1 MEKLEIA
8 KFILSCLT
16 LIVSIIAICI
26 SISANSKS
34 KENADENTRIANGKI
49 ELQIRNM
56 ISDSRRHLTS
66 CIHELVALK
75 KNNENQ
81 ELTENVQAIYE
92 SAKQDYLNSYEEA
105 CSKYLDNKVDKTRFK
120 KTYSIE
126 IRNIVEKE
134 PFKSVFDS
142 FSSTYTAIKKVY
154 EEWNN
159 LEK

>member
-26 SISANSKS
+26 SVSANSKS

-120 KTYSIE
+120 KHIQSKFE
-126 IRNIVEKE
+126 ILLKR
-134 PFKSVFDS
+134 SHS
-142 FSSTYTAIKKVY
+142 
-154 EEWNN
+154 N
-159 LEK
+159 LCLIAFHLHILQ

>member
-34 KENADENTRIANGKI
+34 KENADENTRIANGTI

>member
-8 KFILSCLT
+8 KFILSCVT

-34 KENADENTRIANGKI
+34 KENADENTRIANGTI

-142 FSSTYTAIKKVY
+142 FSPTYTAIKKVY

>member
-16 LIVSIIAICI
+16 LIVSILAICI

-34 KENADENTRIANGKI
+34 KENAYENTRIANGTI

-134 PFKSVFDS
+134 PFKPVFDS

>member
-34 KENADENTRIANGKI
+34 KENADENTRIANGTI

-105 CSKYLDNKVDKTRFK
+105 CSKYLDNKIDKTRFK

-154 EEWNN
+154 VEWNN

>member
-8 KFILSCLT
+8 KFILSCVT

-34 KENADENTRIANGKI
+34 KENADENTRIANGTI

>member
-16 LIVSIIAICI
+16 LIVSILAICI

-34 KENADENTRIANGKI
+34 KENADENTRIANGTI

-134 PFKSVFDS
+134 PFKFVFDS